1 MKNYK
6 EIKEELLEN
15 ANIYSVNIDSNKGKI
30 FIKPVQNKNF
40 YRIGEPLEE
49 YQEVGDK
56 MTIYNIGDRVFRIHN
71 YESCNTL
78 IYEIVLKEVKQPIEI
93 N

>member
-15 ANIYSVNIDSNKGKI
+15 VNIYSVNIDSSKGKI

-40 YRIGEPLEE
+40 CRIGEPLEK
-49 YQEVGDK
+49 YQQVGDK
-56 MTIYNIGDRVFRIHN
+56 MTIYNIGDRVFKIHN
-71 YESCNTL
+71 HESCNTL
-78 IYEIVLKEVKQPIEI
+78 IYEIVLKELKQPIEI